1 MSGAAESRAERGA
14 VSPGVSVG
22 VESRAG
28 TGTVSPGV
36 SVGVESRAGTGTVSP
51 GVSVGPGRDRGIVT
65 AGPGGGGGA
74 GGRAGVR
81 RALPWVAV
89 VAGLALVVAVAGR
102 GPEEGNPLD
111 PASPG
116 PLGTKGLVEVLRGLG
131 GRVTVSAAQ
140 PGTGTQTALLLSDDL
155 TPERRQG
162 LLDWVGR
169 GGTLVVADPSSGVT
183 RVEPTGSTRF
193 GLLDAEIER
202 RCDVPALRDAERVA
216 APGAVVFKLPE
227 DQGAPGGPST
237 GGTRACFP
245 RNDGAW
251 LLVQPLG
258 DGAVVRLGGASAL
271 VNQELGKADNAIL
284 LASLLVPVEGTTV
297 QVLQPPLPGGGTAGL
312 GDLIAP
318 RVRLAL
324 WQLVVAFV
332 LLALWRARRLGRPVA
347 EPQPVQLSGA
357 ELVVAVGNLLQ
368 RAKGRGQAAG
378 LLTDDLRRSL
388 AGRLGLPP
396 STPADQVADAVAAR
410 TGIPRERVLRTLAPT
425 TPRDEA
431 ELVALSQAID
441 TIRREVTRVR

>member
-1 MSGAAESRAERGA
+1 M
-14 VSPGVSVG
+14 
-22 VESRAG
+22 
-28 TGTVSPGV
+28 
-36 SVGVESRAGTGTVSP
+36 
-51 GVSVGPGRDRGIVT
+51 I
-65 AGPGGGGGA
+65 
-74 GGRAGVR
+74 GRAGVQ
-81 RALPWVAV
+81 RAVPWVAV

-140 PGTGTQTALLLSDDL
+140 PGTGTETALLLSDDL

-169 GGTLVVADPSSGVT
+169 GGTLVVADPSSGLT
-183 RVEPTGSTRF
+183 EAEPVGSTRF

-202 RCDVPALRDAERVA
+202 RCDVPALRDAGRVA
-216 APGAVVFKLPE
+216 APGGVVFKVPRG
-227 DQGAPGGPST
+227 QRGPAGGPGGPAAV
-237 GGTRACFP
+237 GTRACFP

-251 LLVQPLG
+251 LLVQPVG
-258 DGAVVRLGGASAL
+258 DGTVVRLGGASAL
-271 VNQELGKADNAIL
+271 VNQELGEADNAIL

-388 AGRLGLPP
+388 AERLGLPR
-396 STPADQVADAVAAR
+396 STPADQVADTVAAR
-410 TGIPRERVLRTLAPT
+410 TGIPRERVLWTLTPT

-431 ELVALSQAID
+431 ELVALSQAVD

>member
-1 MSGAAESRAERGA
+1 MSGGPRPDPGVAA
-14 VSPGVSVG
+14 VSPGK
-22 VESRAG
+22 
-28 TGTVSPGV
+28 
-36 SVGVESRAGTGTVSP
+36 
-51 GVSVGPGRDRGIVT
+51 
-65 AGPGGGGGA
+65 GGGSGA
-74 GGRAGVR
+74 WSGAR

-89 VAGLALVVAVAGR
+89 VLGLALVVAVAGR

-111 PASPG
+111 PASAG
-116 PLGTKGLVEVLRGLG
+116 PLGTKALVEVLRGLG
-131 GRVTVSAAQ
+131 GRVSVSTDRPRAA
-140 PGTGTQTALLLSDDL
+140 TETALLLSDDL

-162 LLDWVGR
+162 VLDWVGR
-169 GGTLVVADPSSGVT
+169 GGTLVVADPGSGVT
-183 RVEPTGSTRF
+183 EVEPVGSTRI

-202 RCDVPALRDAERVA
+202 RCAVAALGDVGRVA
-216 APGAVVFKLPE
+216 APGGVVFKVPE
-227 DQGAPGGPST
+227 GPGS

-258 DGAVVRLGGASAL
+258 EGTVVRLGGASVL
-271 VNQELGKADNAIL
+271 VNQELGEADNAIL
-284 LASLLVPVEGTTV
+284 LASLLVPAEGTAV

-347 EPQPVQLSGA
+347 EPQPVQLPGA

-388 AGRLGLPP
+388 AERLGLPP
-396 STPADQVADAVAAR
+396 STPAEQVADTVAAR
-410 TGIPRERVLRTLAPT
+410 TAVPRERVLRTLTQT
-425 TPRDEA
+425 TPGDEA

-441 TIRREVTRVR
+441 TVRREVTRVS

>member
-1 MSGAAESRAERGA
+1 MSGGIGSRSRVGPASGA
-14 VSPGVSVG
+14 V
-22 VESRAG
+22 
-28 TGTVSPGV
+28 
-36 SVGVESRAGTGTVSP
+36 
-51 GVSVGPGRDRGIVT
+51 D
-65 AGPGGGGGA
+65 GGA
-74 GGRAGVR
+74 GARSPVR

-89 VAGLALVVAVAGR
+89 VLGVALVVAVAGR
-102 GPEEGNPLD
+102 GAEEGNPLD

-131 GRVTVSAAQ
+131 GRVTVSAGQ
-140 PGTGTQTALLLSDDL
+140 PGTGIDTALLLSDDL
-155 TPERRQG
+155 TPQRRQG
-162 LLDWVGR
+162 LLDWVRR

-183 RVEPTGSTRF
+183 RVEPAGSTRF

-202 RCDVPALRDAERVA
+202 RCAVPALRDAERVA
-216 APGAVVFKLPE
+216 APGGVVFEIPE
-227 DQGAPGGPST
+227 GQGAPGNRPDAT
-237 GGTRACFP
+237 QACFP

-258 DGAVVRLGGASAL
+258 GGTVVRLGGASAL
-271 VNQELGKADNAIL
+271 VNQELGEADNAIL
-284 LASLLVPVEGTTV
+284 LASLLVPVEGTAV

-324 WQLVVAFV
+324 WQLVLAFV

-347 EPQPVQLSGA
+347 EPQPVQLPGA

-388 AGRLGLPP
+388 AERLGLPP
-396 STPADQVADAVAAR
+396 STPADQVADTVAER
-410 TGIPRERVLRTLAPT
+410 TGIPRERVLRTLTRT

-431 ELVALSQAID
+431 ELVALSQAAD

>member
-1 MSGAAESRAERGA
+1 MSGGIGSRSRVGPASGA
-14 VSPGVSVG
+14 V
-22 VESRAG
+22 
-28 TGTVSPGV
+28 
-36 SVGVESRAGTGTVSP
+36 
-51 GVSVGPGRDRGIVT
+51 D
-65 AGPGGGGGA
+65 GGA
-74 GGRAGVR
+74 GARSPVR

-89 VAGLALVVAVAGR
+89 VLGVALVVAVAGR
-102 GPEEGNPLD
+102 GAEEGNPLD

-131 GRVTVSAAQ
+131 GRVTVSAGQ
-140 PGTGTQTALLLSDDL
+140 PGTGTDTALLLSDDL
-155 TPERRQG
+155 TPQRRQG
-162 LLDWVGR
+162 LLDWVRR

-202 RCDVPALRDAERVA
+202 RCAVPALRDAERVA
-216 APGAVVFKLPE
+216 APGGVVFEIPE
-227 DQGAPGGPST
+227 GQGAPGNRLHAT
-237 GGTRACFP
+237 QACFP

-258 DGAVVRLGGASAL
+258 GGTVVRLGGASAL
-271 VNQELGKADNAIL
+271 VNQELGEADNAIL
-284 LASLLVPVEGTTV
+284 LASLLVPVEGTAV

-324 WQLVVAFV
+324 WQLVLAFV

-347 EPQPVQLSGA
+347 EPQPVQLPGA

-388 AGRLGLPP
+388 AERLGLPP
-396 STPADQVADAVAAR
+396 STPADQVADTVAER
-410 TGIPRERVLRTLAPT
+410 TGIPRERVLRTLTRT

-431 ELVALSQAID
+431 ELVALSQAVD

>member
-1 MSGAAESRAERGA
+1 MSGGPRPDPGVAA
-14 VSPGVSVG
+14 VSPG
-22 VESRAG
+22 E
-28 TGTVSPGV
+28 
-36 SVGVESRAGTGTVSP
+36 
-51 GVSVGPGRDRGIVT
+51 
-65 AGPGGGGGA
+65 GGGSGA
-74 GGRAGVR
+74 RSWAR

-89 VAGLALVVAVAGR
+89 ALGLAVVVAVAGR

-116 PLGTKGLVEVLRGLG
+116 PLGTKALVEVLRGLG
-131 GRVTVSAAQ
+131 GRVSVSADR
-140 PGTGTQTALLLSDDL
+140 PGAGTETALLLSDDL

-162 LLDWVGR
+162 VLDWVGR
-169 GGTLVVADPSSGVT
+169 GGTLVVADPGSGVT
-183 RVEPTGSTRF
+183 EVEPVGSTRI

-202 RCDVPALRDAERVA
+202 RCEVAALGDVGRVA
-216 APGAVVFKLPE
+216 APGGVVFKVPE
-227 DQGAPGGPST
+227 GPAGPGGA
-237 GGTRACFP
+237 GGGGARACFP

-258 DGAVVRLGGASAL
+258 EGTVVRLGGASVL
-271 VNQELGKADNAIL
+271 VNQELGEADNAIL

-297 QVLQPPLPGGGTAGL
+297 QVLQPPLPGGGDAGL
-312 GDLIAP
+312 TDLIAH

-324 WQLVVAFV
+324 WQLVIAFV

-347 EPQPVQLSGA
+347 EPQPVQLPGA

-388 AGRLGLPP
+388 AERLGLPP
-396 STPADQVADAVAAR
+396 SAPADQVADAVAAR
-410 TGIPRERVLRTLAPT
+410 TAIPRERVLRTLTQT

-441 TIRREVTRVR
+441 TVRREVTRVR

>member
-1 MSGAAESRAERGA
+1 MSG
-14 VSPGVSVG
+14 GV
-22 VESRAG
+22 
-28 TGTVSPGV
+28 
-36 SVGVESRAGTGTVSP
+36 
-51 GVSVGPGRDRGIVT
+51 
-65 AGPGGGGGA
+65 GGGA
-74 GGRAGVR
+74 GARSSVR
-81 RALPWVAV
+81 GALPWVAV
-89 VAGLALVVAVAGR
+89 VLGVALVVAVAGR
-102 GPEEGNPLD
+102 GAEEGNPLD

-131 GRVTVSAAQ
+131 GRVTVSAGQ
-140 PGTGTQTALLLSDDL
+140 PGTGTDTALLLSDDL
-155 TPERRQG
+155 TPRRRQG
-162 LLDWVGR
+162 LLDWVRR

-202 RCDVPALRDAERVA
+202 RCAVPALRDAERVA
-216 APGAVVFKLPE
+216 APGGVVFEIPE
-227 DQGAPGGPST
+227 AQGAPGNRPGAT
-237 GGTRACFP
+237 QACFP

-258 DGAVVRLGGASAL
+258 GGTVVRLGGASAL
-271 VNQELGKADNAIL
+271 VNQELGEADNAIL
-284 LASLLVPVEGTTV
+284 LASLLVPVEGTAV

-347 EPQPVQLSGA
+347 EPQPVQLPGA

-388 AGRLGLPP
+388 AERLGLPP
-396 STPADQVADAVAAR
+396 STPADQVADTVAER
-410 TGIPRERVLRTLAPT
+410 TGIPRERVLRTLTRT

-431 ELVALSQAID
+431 ELVALSQAVD

>member
-1 MSGAAESRAERGA
+1 MSGGIGSRSRVGPASGA
-14 VSPGVSVG
+14 V
-22 VESRAG
+22 
-28 TGTVSPGV
+28 
-36 SVGVESRAGTGTVSP
+36 
-51 GVSVGPGRDRGIVT
+51 D
-65 AGPGGGGGA
+65 GGA
-74 GGRAGVR
+74 GARSPVR

-89 VAGLALVVAVAGR
+89 VLGVALVVAVAGR
-102 GPEEGNPLD
+102 GAEEGNPLD

-131 GRVTVSAAQ
+131 GRVTVSAGQ
-140 PGTGTQTALLLSDDL
+140 PGTGTDTALLLSDDL
-155 TPERRQG
+155 TPQRRQG
-162 LLDWVGR
+162 LLDWVRR

-183 RVEPTGSTRF
+183 RVEPAGSTRF

-202 RCDVPALRDAERVA
+202 RCAVPALRDAERVA
-216 APGAVVFKLPE
+216 APGGVVFEIPE
-227 DQGAPGGPST
+227 GQGAPGNRPDAT
-237 GGTRACFP
+237 QACFP

-258 DGAVVRLGGASAL
+258 GGTVVRLGGASAL
-271 VNQELGKADNAIL
+271 VNQELGEADNAVL
-284 LASLLVPVEGTTV
+284 LASLLVPVEGTAV

-324 WQLVVAFV
+324 WQLVLAFV

-347 EPQPVQLSGA
+347 EPQPVQLPGA

-388 AGRLGLPP
+388 AERLGLPP
-396 STPADQVADAVAAR
+396 STPADQVADTVAER
-410 TGIPRERVLRTLAPT
+410 TGIPRERVLRTLTRT

-431 ELVALSQAID
+431 ELVALSQAAD

>member
-1 MSGAAESRAERGA
+1 MSGRS
-14 VSPGVSVG
+14 
-22 VESRAG
+22 
-28 TGTVSPGV
+28 
-36 SVGVESRAGTGTVSP
+36 
-51 GVSVGPGRDRGIVT
+51 
-65 AGPGGGGGA
+65 GA
-74 GGRAGVR
+74 GAGVR

-89 VAGLALVVAVAGR
+89 ALGLALVVAVAGR

-131 GRVTVSAAQ
+131 GRVSVSADW
-140 PGTGTQTALLLSDDL
+140 PGAGTETALLLSDDL

-162 LLDWVGR
+162 VLDWVGR

-183 RVEPTGSTRF
+183 EVEPVGSTRI

-202 RCDVPALRDAERVA
+202 RCAVA
-216 APGAVVFKLPE
+216 ALGDVGRVSAPGGVVFKVPE
-227 DQGAPGGPST
+227 DPGSPGGPGSP
-237 GGTRACFP
+237 GAGAARACFP

-258 DGAVVRLGGASAL
+258 AGTVVRLGGASVL
-271 VNQELGKADNAIL
+271 VNQELGKADNAVL
-284 LASLLVPVEGTTV
+284 LASLLVPAEGTAV

-347 EPQPVQLSGA
+347 EPQPVQLPGA

-378 LLTDDLRRSL
+378 LLTDDLRRTL
-388 AGRLGLPP
+388 AERLGLP
-396 STPADQVADAVAAR
+396 SSAPADQVADAVAAR
-410 TGIPRERVLRTLAPT
+410 TGIPRERALRALTQA

-431 ELVALSQAID
+431 ELVALSQAVD
-441 TIRREVTRVR
+441 TVRREVTRVR

>member
-1 MSGAAESRAERGA
+1 MSATPA
-14 VSPGVSVG
+14 V
-22 VESRAG
+22 
-28 TGTVSPGV
+28 
-36 SVGVESRAGTGTVSP
+36 
-51 GVSVGPGRDRGIVT
+51 
-65 AGPGGGGGA
+65 
-74 GGRAGVR
+74 RAGVG
-81 RALPWVAV
+81 RALPWVG
-89 VAGLALVVAVAGR
+89 VALGIALVVAVAGR
-102 GPEEGNPLD
+102 PGEEGNPLD

-131 GRVTVSAAQ
+131 GRVTVSAGQ
-140 PGTGTQTALLLSDDL
+140 PGTGTDTALLLSDDL
-155 TPERRQG
+155 TPQRRQG
-162 LLDWVGR
+162 LLDWVRR

-202 RCDVPALRDAERVA
+202 RCAVPALRDAERVA
-216 APGAVVFKLPE
+216 APGGVVFEIPE
-227 DQGAPGGPST
+227 GQGAPGNRPDAT
-237 GGTRACFP
+237 QACFP

-258 DGAVVRLGGASAL
+258 GGTVVRLGGASAL
-271 VNQELGKADNAIL
+271 VNQELGEADNAIL
-284 LASLLVPVEGTTV
+284 LASLLVPVEGTAV

-324 WQLVVAFV
+324 WQLVLAFV

-347 EPQPVQLSGA
+347 EPQPVQLPGA

-388 AGRLGLPP
+388 AERLGLPP
-396 STPADQVADAVAAR
+396 STPADQVADTVTTR
-410 TGIPRERVLRTLAPT
+410 TGIPRERVLRTLTRT

-441 TIRREVTRVR
+441 TVRREVTRVR

>member
-1 MSGAAESRAERGA
+1 MSGGIGSRSRVGPASGA
-14 VSPGVSVG
+14 V
-22 VESRAG
+22 
-28 TGTVSPGV
+28 
-36 SVGVESRAGTGTVSP
+36 
-51 GVSVGPGRDRGIVT
+51 D
-65 AGPGGGGGA
+65 GGA
-74 GGRAGVR
+74 GARSPVR

-89 VAGLALVVAVAGR
+89 VLGVALVVAVAGR
-102 GPEEGNPLD
+102 GAEEGNPLD

-131 GRVTVSAAQ
+131 GRVTVSAGQ
-140 PGTGTQTALLLSDDL
+140 PGTGTDTALLLSDDL
-155 TPERRQG
+155 TPQRRQG
-162 LLDWVGR
+162 LLDWVRR

-202 RCDVPALRDAERVA
+202 RCAEPALRDAERVA
-216 APGAVVFKLPE
+216 APGGVVFEIPE
-227 DQGAPGGPST
+227 GQGAPGNRPDAT
-237 GGTRACFP
+237 QACFP
-245 RNDGAW
+245 RNDGGW

-258 DGAVVRLGGASAL
+258 GGTVVRLGGASAL
-271 VNQELGKADNAIL
+271 VNQELGEADNAIL
-284 LASLLVPVEGTTV
+284 LASLLVPVEGTAV

-324 WQLVVAFV
+324 WQLVLAFV

-347 EPQPVQLSGA
+347 EPQPVQLPGA

-388 AGRLGLPP
+388 AERLGLPP
-396 STPADQVADAVAAR
+396 STPADQVADTVAER
-410 TGIPRERVLRTLAPT
+410 TGIPRERVLRTLTRT

-431 ELVALSQAID
+431 ELVALSQAAD
-441 TIRREVTRVR
+441 SIRREVTRVR

>member
-1 MSGAAESRAERGA
+1 MSGGIGSRSWVGPVSGA
-14 VSPGVSVG
+14 VG
-22 VESRAG
+22 
-28 TGTVSPGV
+28 
-36 SVGVESRAGTGTVSP
+36 
-51 GVSVGPGRDRGIVT
+51 D
-65 AGPGGGGGA
+65 GA
-74 GGRAGVR
+74 GARSSVR

-89 VAGLALVVAVAGR
+89 VLGVALVVAVAGR
-102 GPEEGNPLD
+102 GAEEGNPLD

-131 GRVTVSAAQ
+131 GRVTVSAGQ
-140 PGTGTQTALLLSDDL
+140 PGTGTDTALLLSDDL
-155 TPERRQG
+155 TPQRRQG
-162 LLDWVGR
+162 LLDWVRR

-202 RCDVPALRDAERVA
+202 RCAVPALRDAERVA
-216 APGAVVFKLPE
+216 APGGVVFEIPE
-227 DQGAPGGPST
+227 GQGAPGNRPGAT
-237 GGTRACFP
+237 QACFP

-258 DGAVVRLGGASAL
+258 GGTVVRLGGASAL
-271 VNQELGKADNAIL
+271 VNQELGEADNAIL
-284 LASLLVPVEGTTV
+284 LASLLVPVEGTAV

-347 EPQPVQLSGA
+347 EPQPVQLPGA

-388 AGRLGLPP
+388 AERLGLPP
-396 STPADQVADAVAAR
+396 STPADQVADTVAER
-410 TGIPRERVLRTLAPT
+410 TGIPRERVLRTLTRT

-431 ELVALSQAID
+431 ELVALSQAAD

>member
-1 MSGAAESRAERGA
+1 MSGGIGSRSRVGPASGA
-14 VSPGVSVG
+14 V
-22 VESRAG
+22 
-28 TGTVSPGV
+28 
-36 SVGVESRAGTGTVSP
+36 
-51 GVSVGPGRDRGIVT
+51 D
-65 AGPGGGGGA
+65 
-74 GGRAGVR
+74 GRAGARSPVR

-89 VAGLALVVAVAGR
+89 VLGVALVVAVAGR
-102 GPEEGNPLD
+102 GAEEGNPLD

-131 GRVTVSAAQ
+131 GRVTVSAGQ
-140 PGTGTQTALLLSDDL
+140 PGTGTDTALLLSDDL
-155 TPERRQG
+155 TPQRRQG
-162 LLDWVGR
+162 LLDWVRR

-183 RVEPTGSTRF
+183 RVEPAGSTRV

-202 RCDVPALRDAERVA
+202 RCAEPALRDAERVA
-216 APGAVVFKLPE
+216 APGGVVFEIPE
-227 DQGAPGGPST
+227 GQGAPGNRPDAT
-237 GGTRACFP
+237 QACFP
-245 RNDGAW
+245 RNDGGW

-258 DGAVVRLGGASAL
+258 GGTVVRLGGASAL
-271 VNQELGKADNAIL
+271 VNQELGEADNAIL
-284 LASLLVPVEGTTV
+284 LASLLVPVEGTAV

-324 WQLVVAFV
+324 WQLVLAFV

-347 EPQPVQLSGA
+347 EPQPVQLPGA

-388 AGRLGLPP
+388 AERLGLPP
-396 STPADQVADAVAAR
+396 STPADQVADTVAER
-410 TGIPRERVLRTLAPT
+410 TGIPRERVLRTLTRT

-431 ELVALSQAID
+431 ELVALSQAAD